1 MILYNPRFIKLKQAN
16 NMIIDNI
23 LKEWSSALD
32 FFELKKYGLIFRK
45 GGIHEKNFKLEDS
58 YFGIFKTFEHE
69 SKETIKDKYHYL
81 LKDLDTKYEGFFDLE
96 YVCKITKSYEI
107 DEIRALDLI
116 DDLHPWKKEYLID
129 RFNFRQKTSLFAY
142 ILEINKLKIPK
153 KVDYDPEKAKGCKS
167 WFNLSSPVNTFAT
180 VQISDKMNEN
190 KVLRAFKDF

>member
-1 MILYNPRFIKLKQAN
+1 
-16 NMIIDNI
+16 MIINNI

-45 GGIHEKNFKLEDS
+45 GGIHEKDFKHQDS

-69 SKETIKDKYHYL
+69 SKETLKDKYHYL
-81 LKDLDTKYEGFFDLE
+81 LKGLDTKYEGFFDLE
-96 YVCKITKSYEI
+96 YVCRITNSYEI
-107 DEIRALDLI
+107 NKISILDDI

-153 KVDYDPEKAKGCKS
+153 KVDYIAEEAKGCKS
-167 WFNLSSPVNTFAT
+167 WFNLTSPVNTFAT
-180 VQISDKMNEN
+180 IQISDKMNEN
-190 KVLRAFKDF
+190 RVLKALENL